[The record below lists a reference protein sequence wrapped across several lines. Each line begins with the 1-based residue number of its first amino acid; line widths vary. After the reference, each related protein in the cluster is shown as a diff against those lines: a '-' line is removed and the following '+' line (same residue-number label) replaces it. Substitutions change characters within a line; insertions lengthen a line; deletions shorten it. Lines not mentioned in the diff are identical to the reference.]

1 MNYELCGRSTLI
13 LIPSSSISM
22 FLFNVKLI
30 LFLVVI
36 KITFSTYLFFFS
48 INVEGDEEGG
58 EGGK

>member
-1 MNYELCGRSTLI
+1 
-13 LIPSSSISM
+13 M